1 MNFTELFIRR
11 PVMTSLLMLAILAF
25 GVLGYRDLAVSDL
38 PNVDFPT
45 IQVSASLPGASPDT
59 MASAVATPLEK
70 QFTTIAGLDSMT
82 STSSLGSTQITL
94 QFNLGRNIDSAA
106 LDVQAAITSASN
118 QLPPNMPSPPTF
130 RKVNPA
136 DSPILFLALTSPT
149 LPLSQV
155 DDYAESLLGEQISM
169 VPGVAQ
175 VGVFG
180 SMKYAVR
187 VAVNPE
193 ELASRQIGI
202 DEVAS
207 AIQNANVNLP
217 MGTLYGAHK
226 AFNVQSNGQLMKAAA
241 YRPLIVA
248 YRNGAPV
255 RLDQVATVTDS
266 VQDDRVMNWINAV
279 PGIILAVQR
288 QPGSNTI
295 DIVNA
300 VRSMLPRF
308 RSIMP
313 PAMHLAVEYDKSI
326 SIRESVNDVKFT
338 LLLAIA
344 LVVLVIFL
352 FLRNASATLIPSLAL
367 PMAIIGT
374 FAVMYLLGYT
384 VDNLSLL
391 ALTLS
396 VGFVV
401 DDAIVMLENIVR
413 HMEMGKGVLEASL
426 EGSKEIGFTIISM
439 TCALAA
445 VFIPVFFMGGILGR
459 LLHEFAVVIISAVLV
474 SGLVSL
480 TLTPMLCSRYLRPE
494 HGRQHGW
501 FYRKLESM
509 LDSSLRFYGATLRW
523 SLNHRVLIM
532 FFGLLTLFGTA
543 WEFWIIP
550 KGFLPEEDSSEIVA
564 FTEANQG
571 ISFSAMKA
579 HQEAVNQVI
588 NADPNTLEFFSDI
601 SDSNSNGLNNGSA
614 YIHLKEPN
622 DRPWTNSPT
631 YAHLVAEFGHTPVL
645 GSIVGFVRPV
655 FEHHMTIQN
664 IMDELQ
670 PKLNR
675 IPGVRVFLQN
685 PPAIRIGGHLTKS
698 QYQFTL
704 SSPDQDAL
712 YKFAQ
717 MMEAKMKKMPDLA
730 DVTTDLQIKNPQA
743 NVVVDR
749 DQASALGVTPE
760 QVESALYSA
769 YGQRQISTIYTPN
782 NEYWVILQV
791 QDKFQSDPNM
801 LNDLYIR
808 SSTGQ
813 LIPLSAVSKFTTS
826 LGPLTVDHTGQLP
839 SVTISFDLPPGVALG
854 QAVNDVQNL
863 AKQIL
868 PISITTSFQG
878 SAQAFQQSLT
888 GLGVLL
894 ITAVLVIY
902 LVLGIL
908 YESFVHPITI
918 LTGLPAAVFGG
929 LATLS
934 LFHMQLDIYG
944 FVGLIMLIGI
954 VKKNAI
960 MVVDFSLEHQR
971 TTGDSAIEA
980 AYQGSIIRFRPIMMT
995 TAAAIMGTIPIAIGF
1010 GAGADA
1016 RRPLGLSVVGGLIFA
1031 QFVTLY
1037 VTPVFYTYMDVFLQ
1051 WRRKA
1056 RAKAREFGPQPENQA
1071 AHDAV
1076 IARHR
1081 QIGSEPQHLT
1091 HD

>member
-1 MNFTELFIRR
+1 
-11 PVMTSLLMLAILAF
+11 MTSLVMLAILAF
-25 GVLGYRDLAVSDL
+25 GILGYRDLAVSDL

-45 IQVSASLPGASPDT
+45 IQVSASLPGASPET
-59 MASAVATPLEK
+59 MGSSVATPLEK

-82 STSSLGSTQITL
+82 STSSLGNTSITL
-94 QFNLGRNIDSAA
+94 QFNLNRNIDSAA

-136 DSPILFLALTSPT
+136 DSPVLFLALTSAT
-149 LPLSQV
+149 LPVSEV
-155 DDYAESLLGEQISM
+155 DEYAETLLGEQISM

-187 VAVNPE
+187 VEANPE
-193 ELASRQIGI
+193 ELASRRIGI
-202 DEVAS
+202 DELAQ
-207 AIQNANVNLP
+207 AIQSANVNMP
-217 MGTLYGAHK
+217 MGTLYGQHK
-226 AFNVQSNGQLMKAAA
+226 AFNIQSNGQLTDAAH
-241 YRPLIVA
+241 YRPMIVA

-255 RLDQVATVTDS
+255 RLDQVATVLDS
-266 VQDDRVMNWINAV
+266 VQDDKVMNWINAE

-300 VRSMLPRF
+300 VRSLLPRF

-326 SIRESVNDVKFT
+326 SIQESVSDVKFT
-338 LLLAIA
+338 LFLAIV

-374 FAVMYLLGYT
+374 FAVMYLLDYT

-413 HMEMGKGVLEASL
+413 HMEMGKGVLEAAL
-426 EGSKEIGFTIISM
+426 DGSKEIGFTIVSM
-439 TCALAA
+439 TLALAA
-445 VFIPVFFMGGILGR
+445 VFLPVFFMGGILGR

-480 TLTPMLCSRYLRPE
+480 TLTPMLCSRYLRGE
-494 HGRQHGW
+494 HGRTHGW
-501 FYRKLESM
+501 FYRKLEGI
-509 LDSSLRFYGATLRW
+509 LDTSLRWYGLTLRW
-523 SLNHRVLIM
+523 CLSHRGLVML
-532 FFGLLTLFGTA
+532 FGLLTLFGTA

-550 KGFLPEEDSSEIVA
+550 KGFLPEEDSSEVVV
-564 FTEANQG
+564 FSEANQG
-571 ISFSAMKA
+571 ISFDAMMA
-579 HQEAVNQVI
+579 HQQAVNKI
-588 NADPNTLEFFSDI
+588 LLDDPNTLEFFSNI
-601 SDSNSNGLNNGSA
+601 SDSNSDGLNNGRA
-614 YIHLKEPN
+614 YVHLKEPR
-622 DRPWTNSPT
+622 DRPWTDNPK
-631 YAHLVAEFGHTPVL
+631 YDHLVAEFGHTPILSSLVGL
-645 GSIVGFVRPV
+645 IRPIFERHMSIQDI
-655 FEHHMTIQN
+655 T
-664 IMDELQ
+664 DELQ
-670 PKLNR
+670 PKLSR
-675 IPGVRVFLQN
+675 VPGVRVFLQN

-712 YKFAQ
+712 YKFSQ
-717 MMEAKMKKMPDLA
+717 VMETKLKELPDLT

-760 QVESALYSA
+760 QVENALYSA

-808 SSTGQ
+808 SSGGQ
-813 LIPLSAVSKFTTS
+813 LIPLSAVSRFTTG
-826 LGPLTVDHTGQLP
+826 LGPLTVNHTGQLP

-854 QAVNDVQNL
+854 RAVSDVQNA
-863 AKQIL
+863 AKFL
-868 PISITTSFQG
+868 PISISTSFQG

-888 GLGVLL
+888 GLGLLL

-908 YESFVHPITI
+908 YESYVHP
-918 LTGLPAAVFGG
+918 
-929 LATLS
+929 
-934 LFHMQLDIYG
+934 
-944 FVGLIMLIGI
+944 
-954 VKKNAI
+954 
-960 MVVDFSLEHQR
+960 
-971 TTGDSAIEA
+971 
-980 AYQGSIIRFRPIMMT
+980 
-995 TAAAIMGTIPIAIGF
+995 
-1010 GAGADA
+1010 
-1016 RRPLGLSVVGGLIFA
+1016 
-1031 QFVTLY
+1031 
-1037 VTPVFYTYMDVFLQ
+1037 
-1051 WRRKA
+1051 
-1056 RAKAREFGPQPENQA
+1056 
-1071 AHDAV
+1071 
-1076 IARHR
+1076 
-1081 QIGSEPQHLT
+1081 
-1091 HD
+1091 

>member
-1 MNFTELFIRR
+1 MNITELFIRR
-11 PVMTSLLMLAILAF
+11 PVMTSLVMLAILAF
-25 GVLGYRDLAVSDL
+25 GILGYRDLAVSDL

-45 IQVSASLPGASPDT
+45 IQVSAHLAGASPET
-59 MASAVATPLEK
+59 MGSAVATPLEK

-82 STSSLGSTQITL
+82 STSSLGNTSITL
-94 QFNLGRNIDSAA
+94 QFNLSRDIDSAA

-136 DSPILFLALTSPT
+136 DSPILFLALTSAT
-149 LPLSQV
+149 LPVSQV
-155 DDYAESLLGEQISM
+155 DEYAETLLGEQISM

-187 VAVNPE
+187 VEANPE

-202 DEVAS
+202 DELAQ
-207 AIQNANVNLP
+207 AIQNANVNMP
-217 MGTLYGAHK
+217 MGTLYGQHK
-226 AFNVQSNGQLMKAAA
+226 AFNIQSNGQLTDAAR

-255 RLDQVATVTDS
+255 RLDQVATVLDS
-266 VQDDRVMNWINAV
+266 VEDNRVMNWINAE

-295 DIVNA
+295 DIVNK
-300 VRSMLPRF
+300 VRSLFPRF
-308 RSIMP
+308 RSVMP
-313 PAMHLAVEYDKSI
+313 PAMHLSVEYDKSI
-326 SIRESVNDVKFT
+326 SIRDSVNDVKFT
-338 LLLAIA
+338 LFLAIV

-367 PMAIIGT
+367 PMSIIGT

-384 VDNLSLL
+384 IDNLSLL

-413 HMEMGKGVLEASL
+413 HMEMGKGVLEAAL

-439 TCALAA
+439 TLALAA

-474 SGLVSL
+474 SGFVSL
-480 TLTPMLCSRYLRPE
+480 TLTPMLCSRYLRAAHE
-494 HGRQHGW
+494 QKHGW
-501 FYRKLESM
+501 FYRKLGSI
-509 LDSSLRFYGATLRW
+509 LDTSLRWYGVSLRW
-523 SLNHRVLIM
+523 ALRHRVLIM
-532 FFGLLTLFGTA
+532 GLGMLTLVGTA

-564 FTEANQG
+564 FSEANQG
-571 ISFSAMKA
+571 ISFDAMKA
-579 HQEAVNQVI
+579 HQEAVNKI
-588 NADPNTLEFFSDI
+588 LLADPNTLEFFSDI
-601 SDSNSNGLNNGSA
+601 SDSNGNGMNNGSA
-614 YIHLKEPN
+614 YVHLKEPSE
-622 DRPWTNSPT
+622 RPWSDSPA
-631 YAHLVAEFGHTPVL
+631 YDRLVASYGHTPVI
-645 GSIVGFVRPV
+645 GSLAGLIRPL
-655 FEHHMTIQN
+655 FEHHMTIQE

-704 SSPDQDAL
+704 SSPDQDSL

-717 MMEAKMKKMPDLA
+717 VMETKLQKLPDLA
-730 DVTTDLQIKNPQA
+730 NVTTDLQIKNPQA

-749 DQASALGVTPE
+749 DEASALGVTPE
-760 QVESALYSA
+760 QVENALYSA

-791 QDKFQSDPNM
+791 EDKFQSDPNM
-801 LNDLYIR
+801 LSDLYIR

-813 LIPLSAVSKFTTS
+813 LVPLSTVSKFTTS
-826 LGPLTVDHTGQLP
+826 LGPLTVNHTGQLP

-854 QAVNDVQNL
+854 QAVNDVQNV
-863 AKQIL
+863 AAETL
-868 PISITTSFQG
+868 PISISTSFQG

-888 GLGVLL
+888 GLGLLL

-908 YESFVHPITI
+908 YESYVHPVTI

-971 TTGDSAIEA
+971 TTGDSAGEA
-980 AYQGSIIRFRPIMMT
+980 AYQGSMIRFRPIMMT
-995 TAAAIMGTIPIAIGF
+995 TAAAIMGTLPIAIGF
-1010 GAGADA
+1010 GAGADS
-1016 RRPLGLSVVGGLIFA
+1016 RRPLGLCVVGGLVFA

-1037 VTPVFYTYMDVFLQ
+1037 VTPVFYTYMDTFLR
-1051 WRRKA
+1051 WREKA
-1056 RAKAREFGPQPENQA
+1056 RSRARALGHEPEADAAQA
-1071 AHDAV
+1071 TAIAH
-1076 IARHR
+1076 RR